1 MLGAMHR
8 SIDMNAL
15 ASESDPGSG
24 LGLAGKVAI
33 VTGAASGIGKATA
46 ALLAASGAQVTAVDI
61 DMAALVRDPLA
72 ANDAVIPADLSKPA
86 ICERVAETVLARRG
100 RIDILVNAAAILRRV
115 PIADVQ
121 PALWDEIMDANL
133 LSQFAMCRAAAR
145 AMRRQRSGRIVNIS
159 STAAFNGGA
168 NNSSVYAI
176 SKGGSLAL
184 TKSLARQLAADNV
197 LVNAICPG
205 GIDTPMG
212 RCGFDDASWNAHF
225 AANVP
230 LRRAGAPEE
239 VAKAILFLVSDWA
252 SYVTGHTLDV
262 EGGLMLR

>member
-1 MLGAMHR
+1 VSSLTAGAK
-8 SIDMNAL
+8 
-15 ASESDPGSG
+15 ASADPAAG

-33 VTGAASGIGKATA
+33 VTGAASGSGKATA
-46 ALLAASGAQVTAVDI
+46 ELLARLGAVVTAVDVNGKGL
-61 DMAALVRDPLA
+61 AALDLGERGATDT
-72 ANDAVIPADLSKPA
+72 ADLSVPA
-86 ICERVAETVLARRG
+86 ACEQVVAQVLTRHG
-100 RIDILVNAAAILRRV
+100 RLDILVNAAAILRRV
-115 PIADVQ
+115 PIAQVD
-121 PALWDEIMDANL
+121 ARLWEEVMDTNL

-145 AMRRQRSGRIVNIS
+145 PMRKQGSGRIVNIS

-176 SKGGSLAL
+176 AKGGALAL
-184 TKSLARQLAADNV
+184 TKSLARQLAQHGV

-212 RCGFDDASWNAHF
+212 RQGFTDESWNAHY
-225 AANVP
+225 ATNVP
-230 LRRAGAPEE
+230 LRRAGKPEE
-239 VAKAILFLVSDWA
+239 VANAILFLVSDWG